1 MDSTLIPDYLDYQ
14 ADLTTLATVTAFDET
29 SLWSL
34 AFGRLLLR
42 ELDLLPGIIGLDL
55 GCGTGFPLFE
65 LAQMHGPS
73 SRFIGLDPWQ
83 PALARA
89 REKHA
94 VYGLPQ
100 VELIELSGDQLPL
113 PDAHIDLITANLV
126 LNNLEK
132 PAVTLSECARVLK
145 PGGRIALTTNLTGH
159 MREFYAVFRGVLQ
172 DLQLHDALAKLTA
185 HEAHRGT
192 VDSQRQLLEAHGF
205 HITRVVEDTLT
216 MRYLDGSAL
225 LRHWF
230 IRVGFLPGWK
240 AVVAPEQLH
249 TVFHMLEAHL
259 NTLSQASGDLR
270 LTVPMLYLEA
280 RRRS

>member
-1 MDSTLIPDYLDYQ
+1 MLPDYLDYQ
-14 ADLTTLATVTAFDET
+14 ADLNALATVTAFDET

-42 ELDLLPGIIGLDL
+42 ELDLLPNITALDL

-73 SRFIGLDPWQ
+73 SRFIGVDLWQ
-83 PALARA
+83 GALARA
-89 REKHA
+89 REKQA

-100 VELIELSGDQLPL
+100 VELIALTGDQLPL
-113 PDAHIDLITANLV
+113 PDAHVDLITANLV

-145 PGGRIALTTNLTGH
+145 PGGRFAATTNLTGH
-159 MREFYAVFRGVLQ
+159 MREFYAVFRSVLEE
-172 DLQLHDALAKLTA
+172 LHLEDALANLAA

-192 VDSQRQLLEAHGF
+192 LDSHRQLLEAQGF
-205 HITRVVEDTLT
+205 QITKVVEDTLT
-216 MRYLDGSAL
+216 LRYLDGSAL

-230 IRVGFLPGWK
+230 IRVGFLPAWK
-240 AVVAPEQLH
+240 AVVAPDQLQ
-249 TVFHMLEAHL
+249 TVFQMLETRL
-259 NTLSQASGDLR
+259 NTVSQASGGLR
-270 LTVPMLYLEA
+270 LTVPMLYLEGII
-280 RRRS
+280 RER